1 MRDPNQVY
9 EQLTAH
15 LKSKINVVGE
25 QAFWETDEKAFKED
39 IANVKKRAKKSDTLK
54 PGGQSVFFYSNVFVL
69 VWAPEHV
76 YLV

>member
-1 MRDPNQVY
+1 MRDPKQVY

-39 IANVKKRAKKSDTLK
+39 IANVKKRAKKTDTLK
-54 PGGQSVFFYSNVFVL
+54 PGGQSVFFSTVTFLYWFGHPNT
-69 VWAPEHV
+69 
-76 YLV
+76 YT